1 MKLYKDEI
9 RDVYEALSAYR
20 TDLVVQLDNI
30 QCMKNVPYDVIATY
44 KMKMGSLTRI
54 INRFKEYNKL

>member
-9 RDVYEALSAYR
+9 RDVHEALKAYR
-20 TDLVVQLDNI
+20 RDLVVQLDNI

-44 KMKMGSLTRI
+44 NMKMGDLTRI
-54 INRFKEYNKL
+54 INRFEEYNKL

>member
-9 RDVYEALSAYR
+9 RDVYEALRAYN

-44 KMKMGSLTRI
+44 KMKMGSLTRVI
-54 INRFKEYNKL
+54 KRFEEHNRT

>member
-9 RDVYEALSAYR
+9 RDVYEALRAYH

-44 KMKMGSLTRI
+44 KMKMGNLTRI

>member
-9 RDVYEALSAYR
+9 TDVYEALRAYH

>member
-9 RDVYEALSAYR
+9 RDVYESLKAYH

-30 QCMKNVPYDVIATY
+30 QCMKNVPYNVMATY
-44 KMKMGSLTRI
+44 KIKMGSLTRI

>member
-9 RDVYEALSAYR
+9 TDVYEALRAYR

-30 QCMKNVPYDVIATY
+30 QCMKNVPYNVIATY
-44 KMKMGSLTRI
+44 NMKMGSLTRI
-54 INRFKEYNKL
+54 IKRFEEHNRT

>member
-9 RDVYEALSAYR
+9 RDVYESLRAYR

-30 QCMKNVPYDVIATY
+30 QCMKNVPHDVIATY
-44 KMKMGSLTRI
+44 NMKMGSLTRI
-54 INRFKEYNKL
+54 IKRFEEHNRV

>member
-9 RDVYEALSAYR
+9 RDVYEALRAYR
-20 TDLVVQLDNI
+20 TDLVVQLENI

-44 KMKMGSLTRI
+44 NMKMGSLTRI
-54 INRFKEYNKL
+54 IKRFEEHNRT

>member
-9 RDVYEALSAYR
+9 RDVYEALRAYR

-30 QCMKNVPYDVIATY
+30 QCMKNVPYNVIATY
-44 KMKMGSLTRI
+44 EMKMGSLTRI
-54 INRFKEYNKL
+54 IKRFEEHNRT

>member
-9 RDVYEALSAYR
+9 RDVYEALRAYR

-30 QCMKNVPYDVIATY
+30 QCMKNVPHSIVDTY
-44 KMKMGSLTRI
+44 EMKMRSLTRI
-54 INRFKEYNKL
+54 IKRFEEYNKL

>member
-9 RDVYEALSAYR
+9 RDVYKALRAYH
-20 TDLVVQLDNI
+20 TDLVVQLENI

-44 KMKMGSLTRI
+44 NMKMGSLMRI
-54 INRFKEYNKL
+54 IKRFEEQNRT

>member
-9 RDVYEALSAYR
+9 RDVYEALRAYLH
-20 TDLVVQLDNI
+20 LVSS
-30 QCMKNVPYDVIATY
+30 KNVPYDVIATY

>member
-9 RDVYEALSAYR
+9 RDVYESLNAYH

-44 KMKMGSLTRI
+44 KMKMGSLTRVI
-54 INRFKEYNKL
+54 KRFEEHNRT

>member
-9 RDVYEALSAYR
+9 RDVYESLNAYH

-54 INRFKEYNKL
+54 INRFEEYNKL

>member
-9 RDVYEALSAYR
+9 RDVYEALRAYR

-30 QCMKNVPYDVIATY
+30 QCMKNVPHGIVDTY
-44 KMKMGSLTRI
+44 EMKMCSLTRI
-54 INRFKEYNKL
+54 IKRFEEYNKL

>member
-9 RDVYEALSAYR
+9 RDVYEALRAYR
-20 TDLVVQLDNI
+20 TDLVVQLENI

>member
-30 QCMKNVPYDVIATY
+30 QCMKNVPYNVMATY

-54 INRFKEYNKL
+54 INRFEEYNKL

>member
-9 RDVYEALSAYR
+9 RDVYEALRAYR

-54 INRFKEYNKL
+54 INRFEEYNKL

>member
-9 RDVYEALSAYR
+9 RDVYEALRAYR

-30 QCMKNVPYDVIATY
+30 QCMKNVPYNVIATY
-44 KMKMGSLTRI
+44 EMKMGSLTRI
-54 INRFKEYNKL
+54 IKRFEEQNRT

>member
-9 RDVYEALSAYR
+9 RDVYEALRAYH

-30 QCMKNVPYDVIATY
+30 QCMKNVPYNVMATY

-54 INRFKEYNKL
+54 INRFEEYNKL